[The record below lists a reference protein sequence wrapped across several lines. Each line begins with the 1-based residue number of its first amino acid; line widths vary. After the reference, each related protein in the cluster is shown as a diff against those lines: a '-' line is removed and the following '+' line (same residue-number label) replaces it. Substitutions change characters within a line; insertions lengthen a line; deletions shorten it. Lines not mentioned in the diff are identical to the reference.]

1 MDREE
6 SVGEEIF
13 QVIKGVGIALAVS
26 LILALLFA
34 VLLRVTY
41 MPKQVIYP
49 INQLIKCVAVVAGT
63 LLCVRGEKGFLKGLI
78 IALVFTATSYLAFSA
93 LGGDFSMSWMIAV
106 ELLIVGM
113 TGVLSGSIAVNL
125 RRNG

>member
-26 LILALLFA
+26 LSLVLLFA

-49 INQLIKCVAVVAGT
+49 INQLIKCVSVVAGT

-93 LGGDFSMSWMIAV
+93 LGGDFSLSWMLAV

-113 TGVLSGSIAVNL
+113 TGALSGSIAVNL